1 MLVLD
6 QDFYILATRW
16 HLAPK
21 QISIVRERVFIE
33 EQGIPPHFEWES
45 SDQNC
50 IHVVAYHHH
59 HDPIGTGRILSSHC
73 IGRIAVLK
81 PWRSQGVGRA
91 LLLTLMDIGRAL
103 GFSDLYLNAQHTV
116 TGFYSRYGF
125 SACGEPFLEAGILH
139 QRMILNFKELHN
151 HADH

>member
-1 MLVLD
+1 MLTLD

-16 HLAPK
+16 HLAQK

-33 EQGIPPHFEWES
+33 EQGIPPHLEWES
-45 SDQNC
+45 ADQSA

-59 HDPIGTGRILSSHC
+59 HPIGTGRILNSHC

-81 PWRSQGVGRA
+81 PWRKQGVGSA
-91 LLLTLMDIGRAL
+91 LLLALIDIGCAL
-103 GFSDLYLNAQHTV
+103 GFSDIYLNAQHTV

-125 SACGEPFLEAGILH
+125 SARGEPFLEAGILH
-139 QRMILNFKELHN
+139 QRMIFKF
-151 HADH
+151 